1 MSIAAVYYN
10 GRRAGRLMK
19 DGRHYVFA
27 YDPGYVAATGSRSV
41 SLTLPLRTEPYKSDV
56 LFPAFI
62 NLLSEG
68 ANKAIQD
75 RLLKID
81 KNDYFGLLL
90 ATGGGDRV
98 GPLTI
103 KEETDSNATT

>member
-1 MSIAAVYYN
+1 MSSAAVYYN
-10 GRRAGRLMK
+10 GRLAGRLTK
-19 DGRHYVFA
+19 ESSRYVFVYDAA
-27 YDPGYVAATGSRSV
+27 YIAAAGSRPV

-68 ANKAIQD
+68 ANKALQD

-81 KNDYFGLLL
+81 ENDYFGLLL
-90 ATGGGDRV
+90 ATGDGDRI
-98 GPLTI
+98 GPLSI
-103 KEETDSNATT
+103 KEETDSHATT